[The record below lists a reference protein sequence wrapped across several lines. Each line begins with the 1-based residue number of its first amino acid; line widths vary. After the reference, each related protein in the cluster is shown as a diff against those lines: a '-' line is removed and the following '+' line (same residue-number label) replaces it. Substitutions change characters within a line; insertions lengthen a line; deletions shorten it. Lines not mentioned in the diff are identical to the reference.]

1 MVLKLSEQVRRLEDS
16 IESLRAENK
25 KLREGKQKEFMLTYK

>member
-1 MVLKLSEQVRRLEDS
+1 VRRLEDA

-25 KLREGKQKEFMLTYK
+25 KLKAKVHESEVIKKPMFNYK

>member
-1 MVLKLSEQVRRLEDS
+1 MKLSESVRRLEDT

-25 KLREGKQKEFMLTYK
+25 KLREGKQKEFMITYK